1 MGQNLDLR
9 FPAFRTIRN
18 EFLFKL
24 LRICLLQQPKPTKA
38 HTCLTLYQ
46 TVYVHCL

>member
-24 LRICLLQQPKPTKA
+24 LRMFVIAAKTD
-38 HTCLTLYQ
+38 
-46 TVYVHCL
+46 